1 MLDEL
6 LWPPSFDLGGHVSLE
21 PLEPTAENVA
31 LMLAIHEVMVF
42 SGIDHELRFD
52 TLLAEGMP
60 GGAIPVRWS
69 SQPLEPSTVQ
79 AT

>member
-6 LWPPSFDLGGHVSLE
+6 LCPLSFDLGWHVCLE
-21 PLEPTAENVA
+21 PPTAENVA
-31 LMLAIHEVMVF
+31 LMLTIHEVMAF
-42 SGIDHELRFD
+42 IGIDHELRFD